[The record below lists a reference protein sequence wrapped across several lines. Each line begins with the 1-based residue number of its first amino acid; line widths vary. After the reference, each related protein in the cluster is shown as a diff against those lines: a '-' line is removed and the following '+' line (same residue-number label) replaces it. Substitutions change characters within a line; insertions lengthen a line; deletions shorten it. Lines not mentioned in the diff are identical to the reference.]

1 MGHFPIFFL
10 QISNPPCFP
19 GVGVVG
25 VSDDK
30 CITKMLYACRLW
42 WNLLQTDIDDLERV
56 NLLAAKRA
64 QGLCATT
71 KSEAALGSLGLWT
84 VQGLIDKQKL
94 VFLQKLICSPFSFV
108 HKQLFVK

>member
-30 CITKMLYACRLW
+30 CITTRGTLTNFIY
-42 WNLLQTDIDDLERV
+42 
-56 NLLAAKRA
+56 
-64 QGLCATT
+64 
-71 KSEAALGSLGLWT
+71 T
-84 VQGLIDKQKL
+84 VDSFIVSKPFKL
-94 VFLQKLICSPFSFV
+94 KYII
-108 HKQLFVK
+108 K

>member
-30 CITKMLYACRLW
+30 CITYRSIYSQSGCSVALTIASSGC
-42 WNLLQTDIDDLERV
+42 NLSEQSANEHCKIDCNVVIFR
-56 NLLAAKRA
+56 RA
-64 QGLCATT
+64 EQP
-71 KSEAALGSLGLWT
+71 
-84 VQGLIDKQKL
+84 V
-94 VFLQKLICSPFSFV
+94 
-108 HKQLFVK
+108 